1 MDCSVPDQEN
11 EIRELEH
18 RLLHFFADRE
28 EVEAVY
34 VFGSVAA
41 GRTGAD
47 SDVDLGLL
55 FARGFEP
62 AFQYLGRLR
71 TDLEHE
77 LKAAV
82 DLVDLRRAS
91 PILRMQVL
99 RKGVLVLDRD
109 GKTGGRFFVRTINEY
124 FDLKR
129 VRRPIELHMVRE
141 EPHG

>member
-1 MDCSVPDQEN
+1 MASHKSDHEN
-11 EIRELEH
+11 KTQQLIS
-18 RLLHFFADRE
+18 RLRRFFADRE
-28 EVEAVY
+28 EVKAVY
-34 VFGSVAA
+34 LFGSAA
-41 GRTGAD
+41 VGRTGAD

-55 FARGFEP
+55 FAQRFEP
-62 AFQYLGRLR
+62 GFPYLGRLR

-77 LKAAV
+77 LKGAV
-82 DLVDLRRAS
+82 DVVDLGRAS

-109 GKTGGRFFVRTINEY
+109 GKTANRFFVRTLNEY

-129 VRRPIELHMVRE
+129 VRRPIELRMARE